1 MWCQGHRGSRRSPA
15 GMEQASVG
23 HTCPIQLLNIAQHHV
38 RVFISGHAHDVGA
51 GYNTGDEAELGLQKK
66 LQ

>member
-1 MWCQGHRGSRRSPA
+1 M
-15 GMEQASVG
+15 G

-51 GYNTGDEAELGLQKK
+51 GYNTGDEAELGLQEK